1 MSKHIPWYVVA
12 TRLRKEKKLTLQNI
26 ADRLGVAKST
36 VGHWLT
42 GHNQASLSDIQ
53 EIALMLGTTEIR
65 LLADD
70 PFYISDP
77 VEQELIRKLRNVSPA
92 KRDVVLQM
100 LLGSL
105 SSMTPPEDPEDPS
118 DPE

>member
-1 MSKHIPWYVVA
+1 MNTHIPWYVVA
-12 TRLRKEKKLTLQNI
+12 TRLRKEQKLTLQKI
-26 ADRLGVAKST
+26 ADHLGVAKST

-42 GHNQASLSDIQ
+42 GHNPAPLLAIQ
-53 EIALMLGTTEIR
+53 EIALMLGTTEIK

-77 VEQELIRKLRNVSPA
+77 VEQDLIKKLRDVPDEQ
-92 KRDVVLQM
+92 RDVVLQM

-105 SSMTPPEDPEDPS
+105 ANLTTQKPTAT
-118 DPE
+118 